1 MAQETVKAQEAVEN
15 LTQEVKDVKLEN
27 GAAPGAG
34 AANGTSPKS
43 DDNVVPFKVTT
54 AVFFWVIY
62 STICNKKWRWLLSRS
77 PIATIEHE

>member
-1 MAQETVKAQEAVEN
+1 MAEETAKAQEAVEN

-43 DDNVVPFKVTT
+43 DDNAVPFKVTNNII
-54 AVFFWVIY
+54 FWVIY
-62 STICNKKWRWLLSRS
+62 
-77 PIATIEHE
+77 